1 MKNKIISII
10 AKLDNGSHSSNQ
22 LQGVDESL
30 TNLFDEE
37 LKKEQEKLLLLV
49 INTLTDKWDE
59 IENRDPDTS
68 TEKWKSY
75 KRIRNNIRDT
85 IKEIAESKGIKL

>member
-30 TNLFDEE
+30 TNLFVEE
-37 LKKEQEKLLLLV
+37 LKKEQANLLLLV
-49 INTLTDKWDE
+49 INAICDKWDE
-59 IENRDPDTS
+59 IEKQDPDKS
-68 TEKWKSY
+68 TQKWMSY
-75 KRIRNNIRDT
+75 KRIRINTRDVIT
-85 IKEIAESKGIKL
+85 EIAESKGIKL